1 MPFDNNR
8 DIGYFCRQRVALLA
22 KPSMHW
28 KRVVVKMRLLLDFL
42 YGSVPA
48 DFESDFDLEESV
60 QRLHSATARLYEVHT
75 ILTKQA
81 VVGRVSTRRVYLQRS
96 IPWFAN
102 AFKPFFFGPFKEIGG
117 RLRLTGR
124 FTLHP
129 IAKAFMTLWFGLVIL
144 ATLAMAL
151 GVQRSTKSWAEVGY
165 GVGMFLSGLGLVTAG
180 KWLSRNDARWL
191 SEAIHTALSS
201 RKPASEA

>member
-1 MPFDNNR
+1 MPFDNSR
-8 DIGYFCRQRVALLA
+8 GIGYFCPQRVTLSA
-22 KPSMHW
+22 KPSMYW
-28 KRVVVKMRLLLDFL
+28 KRFQTFLLEVVQKDR
-42 YGSVPA
+42 
-48 DFESDFDLEESV
+48 
-60 QRLHSATARLYEVHT
+60 
-75 ILTKQA
+75 
-81 VVGRVSTRRVYLQRS
+81 GRV
-96 IPWFAN
+96 
-102 AFKPFFFGPFKEIGG
+102 
-117 RLRLTGR
+117 RLTGR
-124 FTLHP
+124 FTLHL
-129 IAKAFMTLWFGLVIL
+129 IVKAFMTLWFGLVIL